1 MTFYF
6 LDTSALVKRY
16 HVEAGSSRVAMILA
30 EPDSTHWISRLGLVE
45 AVSAFALKVREGQIQ
60 VDDFSA
66 YRKRLLA
73 DVRNRTLN
81 VARVRVGH
89 FKQAD
94 QLLQRH
100 GMAVKLRTLDSLQLA
115 TALDLRAR
123 AMLDHFVCADVN
135 LCKIAAAEGLSV
147 INPEAP

>member
-1 MTFYF
+1 
-6 LDTSALVKRY
+6 
-16 HVEAGSSRVAMILA
+16 MILA
-30 EPDSTHWISRLGLVE
+30 EPDSSHLISRLGLVE

-73 DVRNRTLN
+73 DVRNRSIN
-81 VARVRVGH
+81 VARVRVAH

-94 QLLQRH
+94 QLLQKH
-100 GMAVKLRTLDSLQLA
+100 GTTVKLRTLDSLQLA
-115 TALDLRAR
+115 TALDLRTR

-135 LCKIAAAEGLSV
+135 LCNIAAAEGLSV
-147 INPEAP
+147 INPESP

>member
-16 HVEAGSSRVAMILA
+16 HVA
-30 EPDSTHWISRLGLVE
+30 
-45 AVSAFALKVREGQIQ
+45 
-60 VDDFSA
+60 
-66 YRKRLLA
+66 
-73 DVRNRTLN
+73 
-81 VARVRVGH
+81 H

-100 GMAVKLRTLDSLQLA
+100 GVTVKLRTLDSLQLA

-123 AMLDHFVCADVN
+123 GMLDHFVCADVN

-147 INPEAP
+147 INPESP

>member
-6 LDTSALVKRY
+6 LDTSVLVKRY
-16 HVEAGSSRVAMILA
+16 HVEAGSSKVAMVLA
-30 EPDSTHWISRLGLVE
+30 EPDSTHFISRLGLVE

-60 VDDFSA
+60 VSDFSA

-73 DVRNRTLN
+73 DVRNRTIS
-81 VARVRVGH
+81 VVRVRVAH

-100 GMAVKLRTLDSLQLA
+100 GTTVKLRTLDSLQLA

-147 INPEAP
+147 INPETP